1 MMLVH
6 IRLAALKETKPHEY
20 LIRFVLGGLATAAT
34 GAIAKYFGP
43 DAGGL
48 FLAFPAI
55 LCASLTLIETHERV
69 RKEKKGLKGAHRGKD
84 AAALDAAGASLGS
97 VGLAAFGWT
106 VWRGAE
112 LSWLVLAVALT
123 AWMTVSLILWVL
135 WRRYR
140 DRW

>member
-1 MMLVH
+1 MLIHV
-6 IRLAALKETKPHEY
+6 RFAALKETKAHEY
-20 LIRFVLGGLATAAT
+20 LIRFVLGGLATMAT

-43 DAGGL
+43 NAGGL

-55 LCASLTLIETHERV
+55 LCASLTLIEQHERV
-69 RKEKKGLKGAHRGKD
+69 RKEKKGLKGVARGKD

-97 VGLAAFGWT
+97 VGLAAFAWI
-106 VWRGAE
+106 VWRGAN
-112 LSWLVLAVALT
+112 LGWLVLALALAAWVA
-123 AWMTVSLILWVL
+123 VSLILWVL

>member
-1 MMLVH
+1 MLIH
-6 IRLAALKETKPHEY
+6 IRLAALKETTAREY

-34 GAIAKYFGP
+34 GAIARFFGP

-55 LCASLTLIETHERV
+55 LCASLTLIAKHERE
-69 RKEKKGLKGAHRGKD
+69 RKEKKGLKGTARGKE

-106 VWRGAE
+106 VWREADRG
-112 LSWLVLAVALT
+112 WPVLALALL
-123 AWMTVSLILWVL
+123 AWVVVSLTLWLL

>member
-1 MMLVH
+1 MLVH
-6 IRLAALKETKPHEY
+6 ARFGALKETKTSEY
-20 LIRFVLGGLATAAT
+20 LIRFVLGGLATAAA
-34 GAIAKYFGP
+34 GAIAQYFGP
-43 DAGGL
+43 GAGGL

-55 LCASLTLIETHERV
+55 LCASLTLIDKHERV
-69 RKEKKGLKGAHRGKD
+69 RKENKGLKGARRGKD

-106 VWRGAE
+106 IWRGAG
-112 LSWLVLAVALT
+112 LSWLVLPLALLAWT
-123 AWMTVSLILWVL
+123 AVSLVLWVL

>member
-1 MMLVH
+1 MLIH
-6 IRLAALKETKPHEY
+6 MRFGALKETKPREY

-34 GAIAKYFGP
+34 GAIAHVFGP

-55 LCASLTLIETHERV
+55 LCASLTLIDKHERE
-69 RKEKKGLKGAHRGKD
+69 RKKKKGLKGAARGKD

-106 VWRGAE
+106 MWRGAH
-112 LSWLVLAVALT
+112 LGWPVLALALLAWT
-123 AWMTVSLILWVL
+123 AVSLILWVM